1 MLGRRKSQAELFD
14 VGNVFP
20 FVLKPG
26 TFHAQLAHA
35 SSRLFSDDDFIKLY
49 SERIGRPSV
58 PPSMLALT
66 VLLQQEAGISDEET
80 IERTGCDL
88 RWAAIL
94 RRVAGEPLCVKS
106 TLQVFR
112 GHLVLHDEVRT
123 LFQKSIQEAKRAGL
137 LKGKALRVA
146 IDTKP
151 IVGRG
156 AVQDTYNLVATGI
169 RQVAAVLARAAGL
182 TTDVWLGAN
191 QLGRYAE
198 PSVKGSADIDWSDEE
213 ARGRLLTE
221 LVKAARCVLALAEAG
236 GEEAVRSAELLSAL
250 LLQDIQVQ
258 ESPEGPAAKIK
269 EGTASGRIPS
279 ATDSD
284 QRHGRK
290 SASNR
295 FTGHKASIAADVE
308 SEIILAVDVLPGDAG
323 DATGALAL
331 VQQAE
336 ANAELWVQET
346 LADCAYGGHTARRGA
361 ETRQAFADDGR
372 VLHAK
377 VGQEAQRGV
386 FPKSAF
392 VLDLDNHTVTCPQ
405 GHTTRRYSLPK
416 EGGKLFSFGSLC
428 RDCPLRAYC
437 TTNAQGRTIQV
448 HPQEARRQA
457 ARAYQQTPEGR
468 THLRER
474 VVVEHRLA
482 RLGQLGIGQARYRG
496 RTMTRFQLMMAAT
509 IANLRRTWNWQEAQR
524 DGQTDLSPSNGTNLF
539 HRAIQRLQGAG
550 IRIAKRLQL
559 SITIRY
565 ADNRL
570 PLFETITSRVGAR
583 NTCFRLDF

>member
-1 MLGRRKSQAELFD
+1 MIGKRKTQAELFD

-35 SSRLFSDDDFIKLY
+35 APRLFSDEDFARLY

-66 VLLQQEAGISDEET
+66 LLLQQEAGISDEET

-88 RWAAIL
+88 RWAAVL
-94 RRVAGEPLCVKS
+94 RRAAGEPLCAKS
-106 TLQVFR
+106 TFQLFR
-112 GHLVLHDEVRT
+112 AHLVLHDEVRK
-123 LFQKSIQEAKRAGL
+123 LFQKSILEAKRAGL

-151 IVGRG
+151 VLGRG
-156 AVQDTYNLVATGI
+156 AVQDTYNLVACGI
-169 RQVAAVLARAAGL
+169 RLVATALAMRAGL
-182 TTDVWLGAN
+182 KPDAWLLKKN
-191 QLGRYAE
+191 LGRYAE
-198 PSVKGSADIDWSDEE
+198 PSVKGSACIDWSDEE

-221 LVKAARCVLALAEAG
+221 LVQDARHVLSLAEAG
-236 GEEAVRSAELLSAL
+236 CAEAVQAAELLSAL
-250 LLQDIQVQ
+250 LLQDIQVR
-258 ESPEGPAAKIK
+258 ESLEGPTAKIK
-269 EGTASGRIPS
+269 EGTVSGRIPS
-279 ATDSD
+279 ATDPE

-295 FTGHKASIAADVE
+295 FTGHKASIAADIQ
-308 SEIILAVDVLPGDAG
+308 SEIILAVDVLPGNAG

-336 ANAELWVQET
+336 ANAELAVQET
-346 LADCAYGGHTARRGA
+346 LGDCAYGGV

-377 VGQEAQRGV
+377 VGHEAQRGV
-386 FPKSAF
+386 FPRSAF
-392 VLDLDNHTVTCPQ
+392 VLDLENHTVTCPE
-405 GHTTRRYSLPK
+405 GHTTGRFIQTDHGRTF
-416 EGGKLFSFGSLC
+416 LFGAVC

-457 ARAYQQTPEGR
+457 ARAWQKTPEGR

-496 RTMTRFQLMMAAT
+496 RAMTRFQLMMAAT

-524 DGQTDLSPSNGTNLF
+524 AGQTDPSPNDGANLF
-539 HRAIQRLQGAG
+539 HSAIQRLHDAG
-550 IRIAKRLQL
+550 IHIAKRLQL
-559 SITIRY
+559 CITTRC
-565 ADNRL
+565 ADNSL
-570 PLFETITSRVGAR
+570 ALIETIASLAGVR
-583 NTCFRLDF
+583 NTRFRLNF

>member
-1 MLGRRKSQAELFD
+1 MIGKRKAQAELFD

-35 SSRLFSDDDFIKLY
+35 GPGLFSDEDFVKRYCDRL
-49 SERIGRPSV
+49 GRPSV

-66 VLLQQEAGISDEET
+66 LLLQQEAGISDEET
-80 IERTGCDL
+80 IERTRCDL
-88 RWAAIL
+88 RWAAVL
-94 RRVAGEPLCVKS
+94 RRAAGEPLCAKS
-106 TLQVFR
+106 TFQLFR
-112 GHLVLHDEVRT
+112 SHLVLHDEVLT
-123 LFQKSIQEAKRAGL
+123 LFQRSIREAKRSGL

-169 RQVAAVLARAAGL
+169 RQVAAVLAKAAGL
-182 TTDVWLGAN
+182 TINIWLAAN

-221 LVKAARCVLALAEAG
+221 LVKDARCVLALAAAG
-236 GEEAVRSAELLSAL
+236 GNDAVRSADLLSAL

-258 ESPEGPAAKIK
+258 ELPEGPAAKIK
-269 EGTASGRIPS
+269 DGTASGRIPS
-279 ATDSD
+279 ATDPD

-290 SASNR
+290 SASKR
-295 FTGHKASIAADVE
+295 FNGHKASIAADVE
-308 SEIILAVDVLPGDAG
+308 SEIILAVDVLAGDAG

-331 VQQAE
+331 VEQAE
-336 ANAELWVQET
+336 ANAELEVTET
-346 LADCAYGGHTARRGA
+346 LADCAYGGA

-377 VGQEAQRGV
+377 VGQEPQRGV

-392 VLDLDNHTVTCPQ
+392 VLDLENHTITCPE
-405 GHTTRRYSLPK
+405 GRTTGRFIQT
-416 EGGKLFSFGSLC
+416 EHGKTFFFGTVC

-437 TTNAQGRTIQV
+437 TTSAQGRTILV

-468 THLRER
+468 THLRAR

-496 RTMTRFQLMMAAT
+496 RVMTRFQLMMAAT
-509 IANLRRTWNWQEAQR
+509 IANLRRTWNWQDAQI
-524 DGQTDLSPSNGTNLF
+524 DGGADVSPIGQINVLHSALLGLYGAARRIVN
-539 HRAIQRLQGAG
+539 RLQ
-550 IRIAKRLQL
+550 I
-559 SITIRY
+559 SITIRRM
-565 ADNRL
+565 DTSFSPLETLTRL
-570 PLFETITSRVGAR
+570 PCTR
-583 NTCFRLDF
+583 NTYFRLDF

>member
-1 MLGRRKSQAELFD
+1 MIGKRKTQAELFD

-35 SSRLFSDDDFIKLY
+35 SPRLFVDEDFARLY
-49 SERIGRPSV
+49 SDRLGRPSV

-66 VLLQQEAGISDEET
+66 LLLQQEAGLSDEET

-88 RWAAIL
+88 RWAAVL
-94 RRVAGEPLCVKS
+94 RRAAGEPLCAKS
-106 TLQVFR
+106 TFQLFR
-112 GHLVLHDEVRT
+112 AHLVLHDEVRM
-123 LFQKSIQEAKRAGL
+123 LFQTSIQEARRAGL

-156 AVQDTYNLVATGI
+156 AVQDTYNLVACGI
-169 RQVAAVLARAAGL
+169 RQVATALARRAGL
-182 TTDVWLGAN
+182 KPDAWLLKKN
-191 QLGRYAE
+191 LGRYAE

-221 LVKAARCVLALAEAG
+221 MVEDARHVLSLAGAG
-236 GEEAVRSAELLSAL
+236 GAEVVQAAELLSAL
-250 LLQDIQVQ
+250 LLQDIQIK
-258 ESPEGPAAKIK
+258 ESADGSAAKIKGAKIK
-269 EGTASGRIPS
+269 EGTVSGRIPS
-279 ATDSD
+279 ATDPE

-295 FTGHKASIAADVE
+295 FTGHKASIAADVQ
-308 SEIILAVDVLPGDAG
+308 SEIILGVDVLPGNAG

-336 ANAELWVQET
+336 ANAELAVQET
-346 LADCAYGGHTARRGA
+346 LGDCAYGGV

-377 VGQEAQRGV
+377 VGHEAQRGL

-392 VLDLDNHTVTCPQ
+392 VLDLDNHTVTCPE
-405 GHTTRRYSLPK
+405 GHTTGRYIQTDR
-416 EGGKLFSFGSLC
+416 GARTFSFGSVC

-437 TTNAQGRTIQV
+437 TRNAQGRTVQV
-448 HPQEARRQA
+448 HPQEERLQA
-457 ARAYQQTPEGR
+457 ARAFQQTPEGR
-468 THLRER
+468 KQLRER

-496 RTMTRFQLMMAAT
+496 RTMTRFQLIMAAT
-509 IANLRRTWNWQEAQR
+509 IANLRRTWNWQEAQSA
-524 DGQTDLSPSNGTNLF
+524 GETDNSPLGAINLLRSAIARLSIALKRIAESLWLIKTGGRTADYLTLF
-539 HRAIQRLQGAG
+539 ATRQLLYRAG
-550 IRIAKRLQL
+550 I
-559 SITIRY
+559 TH
-565 ADNRL
+565 
-570 PLFETITSRVGAR
+570 
-583 NTCFRLDF
+583 FRLDF